1 MISLKRLKKILII
14 IIIILIIFN
23 LTGCSKNENEKLK
36 EKVATELEYINVKII
51 DMLNTLNNLSF
62 DNYTIT
68 TREVKLDSNSQK
80 QDNEQNG
87 NSQEDKSGGTSKEDT
102 GTGKSESGSQKQ
114 ENGSQDLINATE
126 MVTDST
132 LTKNRND
139 INWNI
144 IKPEIELL
152 NESWSIAVLDLYS
165 LNVKNDT
172 ILEFSSKLDT
182 CIMEIKNEDKTKSLK
197 ALSDLYSMIP
207 IFLKEINA
215 DENLQ
220 KIRQTQSYVITA
232 YILAEDMENVEI
244 NNNIK
249 KAIEIYS
256 EVMSDI
262 DYVKDKTYKINKI
275 YVLLNE
281 LANSLPQKD
290 SDVFYVK
297 YKVFM
302 EAINMI

>member
-87 NSQEDKSGGTSKEDT
+87 NSQEDKSGGTSQEDT

>member
-1 MISLKRLKKILII
+1 
-14 IIIILIIFN
+14 
-23 LTGCSKNENEKLK
+23 
-36 EKVATELEYINVKII
+36 
-51 DMLNTLNNLSF
+51 
-62 DNYTIT
+62 
-68 TREVKLDSNSQK
+68 
-80 QDNEQNG
+80 
-87 NSQEDKSGGTSKEDT
+87 
-102 GTGKSESGSQKQ
+102 
-114 ENGSQDLINATE
+114 